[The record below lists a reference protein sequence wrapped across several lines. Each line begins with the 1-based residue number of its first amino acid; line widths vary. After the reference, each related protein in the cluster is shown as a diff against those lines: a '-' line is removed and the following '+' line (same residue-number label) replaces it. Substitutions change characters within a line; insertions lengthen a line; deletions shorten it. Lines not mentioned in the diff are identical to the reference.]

1 MQAASLLLKS
11 FFIFFFFV
19 GADSPQAVRKLLAL
33 SDPNKV
39 RPHQPLRPPVSGSP
53 SLSPVS
59 VRRCHD
65 PRPSF
70 SAEVGSASVPVDLY
84 PESSS
89 VTSFGAASIKK
100 SQTSGIYPIKSIET
114 LVKEDFKSK
123 SSPSI
128 LRFLEIKI
136 SFKCPKVFL
145 FK

>member
-1 MQAASLLLKS
+1 MSHP
-11 FFIFFFFV
+11 FV

-39 RPHQPLRPPVSGSP
+39 RPHQPLRPPVTGSP

-70 SAEVGSASVPVDLY
+70 QAEVGSASVPVDLY

-100 SQTSGIYPIKSIET
+100 SQTSGTYLIAAEKIY
-114 LVKEDFKSK
+114 D
-123 SSPSI
+123 
-128 LRFLEIKI
+128 
-136 SFKCPKVFL
+136 L
-145 FK
+145 FVLNK

>member
-1 MQAASLLLKS
+1 MLVITLLLRKR
-11 FFIFFFFV
+11 FFAFHFV

-39 RPHQPLRPPVSGSP
+39 RPHQPLRPPVSVSP

-100 SQTSGIYPIKSIET
+100 SQTSGIY
-114 LVKEDFKSK
+114 
-123 SSPSI
+123 
-128 LRFLEIKI
+128 
-136 SFKCPKVFL
+136 
-145 FK
+145 